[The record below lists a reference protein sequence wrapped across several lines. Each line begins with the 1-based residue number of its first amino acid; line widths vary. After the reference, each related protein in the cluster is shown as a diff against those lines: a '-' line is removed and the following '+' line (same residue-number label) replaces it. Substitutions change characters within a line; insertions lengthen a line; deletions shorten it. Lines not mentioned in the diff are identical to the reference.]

1 MVYTMPAYGGCSHS
15 VGCAAPRHIERCASA
30 ERRFLACQP
39 AIQRCHLV
47 ERPEP
52 AQCQRLWAPR
62 RGGLAEEA
70 GVIVTG
76 EYPVQPALERNMNSL
91 RRQQLRERLF
101 RISVLLKGLN
111 GALEILG
118 GVALFAVSPAFI
130 LRTVALLTQDEIAED
145 PRDLVANSLRRAASH
160 LSPASEHFAA
170 IYLLIHGV
178 IKVGL
183 VGALLKHEIW
193 AYPAA
198 VIVFGA
204 FIIYQLYRFALT
216 HGLGLIAL
224 SLFDLVVI
232 WLIYLEYRALK
243 RGAA

>member
-1 MVYTMPAYGGCSHS
+1 
-15 VGCAAPRHIERCASA
+15 
-30 ERRFLACQP
+30 
-39 AIQRCHLV
+39 
-47 ERPEP
+47 
-52 AQCQRLWAPR
+52 
-62 RGGLAEEA
+62 
-70 GVIVTG
+70 
-76 EYPVQPALERNMNSL
+76 MNSL

-178 IKVGL
+178 IKIGL
-183 VGALLKHEIW
+183 VGALLKRELW

-204 FIIYQLYRFALT
+204 FIIYELYRFALT